1 MGSLR
6 EELEAILRARL
17 GPGASLKVAQL
28 DAVRALQQG
37 RDCLATLPTGFG
49 KSMVYQLPAMWREE
63 MDRPGVTVV
72 VTPLLSLLRDQL
84 RGCEDLDLNA
94 AAWCGT
100 ADKRDTERIDR
111 DLRLDADD
119 GGPGIQL
126 LYTTPES
133 LGSNARLRDA
143 LRACARNGFLTS
155 IAVDEAHCVA
165 SWGHDFRPA
174 YLALRDFRDDV
185 AGPGVPFQ
193 ALTATATPRVKE
205 QIVSALGLRDPA
217 LVATSLNR
225 PNLRYEVFRRES
237 MIGGGHSEV
246 GTGVGMGEGT
256 GVGTEDVALAHL
268 AAMAKE
274 TKERWPGSAGIVY
287 ARTRAECE
295 RLAALLQDKHDVD
308 CEVFHAGRTGEAL
321 ARTQGNWAGGDLHC
335 VVATV
340 AFGMGVDKADVRFV
354 AHWGPP
360 TTLEGLYQESG
371 RAGRDSKPARCV
383 MYVGSN
389 ELDELRK
396 VTGGGGDV
404 EAYARGLEC
413 RRIGLLE
420 HFGERRAGGCGEG
433 EEECDVCADPDAV
446 RRAAA
451 AADRISDRAAERR
464 MEDARV
470 SAEEDTHGGTA
481 GSGDWKRRRV
491 EVAVRA
497 RRVPLVPTQHRPPV
511 PPGHPLGSR
520 KFVPPMKGTKYRL
533 KQ

>member
-1 MGSLR
+1 
-6 EELEAILRARL
+6 
-17 GPGASLKVAQL
+17 
-28 DAVRALQQG
+28 QG

-119 GGPGIQL
+119 GGPGIRL

-174 YLALRDFRDDV
+174 YLALKDFRDDV
-185 AGPGVPFQ
+185 VGPGVPFQ

-217 LVATSLNR
+217 LIATSLNR
-225 PNLRYEVFRRES
+225 RNLRY
-237 MIGGGHSEV
+237 
-246 GTGVGMGEGT
+246 
-256 GVGTEDVALAHL
+256 EDVALAHL

-321 ARTQGNWAGGDLHC
+321 ARTQGNWAGGDVHC

-371 RAGRDSKPARCV
+371 RAGRDSNPARCV

-396 VTGGGGDV
+396 VTGGGGDAHAAV
-404 EAYARGLEC
+404 DAYARGVSRC
-413 RRIGLLE
+413 RRVGLLE

-433 EEECDVCADPDAV
+433 EERCDVC
-446 RRAAA
+446 
-451 AADRISDRAAERR
+451 
-464 MEDARV
+464 
-470 SAEEDTHGGTA
+470 
-481 GSGDWKRRRV
+481 
-491 EVAVRA
+491 
-497 RRVPLVPTQHRPPV
+497 
-511 PPGHPLGSR
+511 
-520 KFVPPMKGTKYRL
+520 
-533 KQ
+533 